1 MRRSY
6 VLLRYVFDEID
17 FMYMDEIVVD
27 VEVVIF
33 ERFDRDRESYVVVN
47 DRLVYVDRFRR
58 EVRFLI
64 WMRDFLF

>member
-1 MRRSY
+1 
-6 VLLRYVFDEID
+6 
-17 FMYMDEIVVD
+17 MYMDEIVVD

-47 DRLVYVDRFRR
+47 DLLVYVDRFRR